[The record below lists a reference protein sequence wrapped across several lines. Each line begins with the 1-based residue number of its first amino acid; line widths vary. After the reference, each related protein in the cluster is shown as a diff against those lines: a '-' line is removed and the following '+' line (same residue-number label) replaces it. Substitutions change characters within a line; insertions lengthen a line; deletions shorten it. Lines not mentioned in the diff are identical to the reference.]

1 MTRWSR
7 VYEHQEKFYEIL
19 TEYGILKY
27 RASDLEAFSGIVNV
41 DLIEYENGKYTEIS
55 LNTAAGIQ
63 NARTR
68 SVEIVNSICNGQGL
82 CKSDNRCKCFKIGKK
97 CTSPFHLKTKLKK
110 TV

>member
-1 MTRWSR
+1 MT
-7 VYEHQEKFYEIL
+7 
-19 TEYGILKY
+19 Y